1 MTGRLDGRAWLEILH
16 GGGEDNDDGGGSGGG
31 GGGGFIV
38 TKIDRENQA
47 IGT

>member
-1 MTGRLDGRAWLEILH
+1 MTGRLDGRAWLEKLH

-31 GGGGFIV
+31 GFVV
-38 TKIDRENQA
+38 TKIDGKNQA